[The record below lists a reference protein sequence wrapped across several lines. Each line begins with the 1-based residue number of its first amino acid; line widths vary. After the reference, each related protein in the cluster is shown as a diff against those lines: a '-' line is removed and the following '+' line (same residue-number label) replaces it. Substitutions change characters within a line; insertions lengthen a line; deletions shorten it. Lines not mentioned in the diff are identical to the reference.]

1 MRFMGRKLKNKG
13 IIFDI
18 TLNGRYVCSM
28 SMEYDPRFPISQQ
41 EWVDFVVKKRPDL
54 RGKDFRIEF

>member
-1 MRFMGRKLKNKG
+1 MKNKG
-13 IIFDI
+13 IIFDV
-18 TLNGRYVCSM
+18 TLNGRYVCTM

-41 EWVDFVVKKRPDL
+41 EWVDYVLKKRPDL

>member
-1 MRFMGRKLKNKG
+1 MGRKLKNKG
-13 IIFDI
+13 IIFDV

-28 SMEYDPRFPISQQ
+28 SMVYDPRFPISQQ
-41 EWVDFVVKKRPDL
+41 KWIDYVLKKRPDL